1 MDFLRVLVF
10 SPIKK
15 EKKKKKKK
23 KKSAFYFK
31 DFIVDIFWPW
41 FLTRFNFAWY
51 IYVLE

>member
-23 KKSAFYFK
+23 KKSAFYFR
-31 DFIVDIFWPW
+31 DFIVDIF
-41 FLTRFNFAWY
+41 
-51 IYVLE
+51 